1 MQTHPQFPGR
11 VRCLHE
17 EEGSD
22 LGLLKKAMM
31 CAMVE
36 WFVEQVKIV
45 VKVAEKYAALLWEV
59 DVGTIEKL
67 KKKLVRN
74 PNLLIALNFDEDDVE
89 DILNILL
96 PDLNKADNMKSDQ
109 KIPRRTYSN
118 SEVLMYICTVCMCIC
133 AHMYVCLYSESN
145 VQMYKSMYVYVLLT
159 VCMHAY

>member
-1 MQTHPQFPGR
+1 
-11 VRCLHE
+11 
-17 EEGSD
+17 
-22 LGLLKKAMM
+22 M

-118 SEVLMYICTVCMCIC
+118 SEVQMYIYIC
-133 AHMYVCLYSESN
+133 VYVQCLYSESD
-145 VQMYKSMYVYVLLT
+145 VQMYTSMCVYV
-159 VCMHAY
+159 CMYACTMPTRP